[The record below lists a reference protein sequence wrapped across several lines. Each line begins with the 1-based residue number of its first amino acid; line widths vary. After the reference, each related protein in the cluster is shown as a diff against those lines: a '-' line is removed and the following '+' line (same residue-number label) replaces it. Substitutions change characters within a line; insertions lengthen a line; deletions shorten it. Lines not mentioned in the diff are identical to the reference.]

1 MNNKETE
8 TMKNTFLLSRIF
20 VKTVLVAML
29 FAATVPLSARAQDI
43 AESRSPKENSSL
55 REDFWW
61 LRKLEGTW
69 QAQTTIV
76 NCQTGTV
83 MENFAKLVS
92 FNASGT
98 AQEVSSST
106 LFRSAALGVWDRDDR
121 DSFRYLLRFFRF
133 NPDGTPAGS
142 VRAIWEVNVAQGSD
156 SYTGEATVQIIA
168 PNGTVVATICGTE
181 TATRLEL
188 PD

>member
-1 MNNKETE
+1 M
-8 TMKNTFLLSRIF
+8 LL
-20 VKTVLVAML
+20 
-29 FAATVPLSARAQDI
+29 AAIAPVGAQAQDLKGT
-43 AESRSPKENSSL
+43 EPRTVKPSNS
-55 REDFWW
+55 EEFWW
-61 LRKLEGTW
+61 LRRLEGTW

-83 MENFAKLVS
+83 MENFSKFVS
-92 FNASGT
+92 FNTGGT

-106 LFRSAALGVWDRDDR
+106 LFRSAALGIWERNGW

-142 VRAIWEVNVAQGSD
+142 VRAVWEGEFTNSN
-156 SYTGEATVQIIA
+156 SYAAEATVQIIA
-168 PNGTVVATICGTE
+168 PNGMVVATICGTE
-181 TATRLEL
+181 TASRLEL

>member
-1 MNNKETE
+1 
-8 TMKNTFLLSRIF
+8 
-20 VKTVLVAML
+20 ML
-29 FAATVPLSARAQDI
+29 FATLVPLSGRAQEI
-43 AESRSPKENSSL
+43 KASETSSAKAS
-55 REDFWW
+55 ETQDVWW
-61 LRKLEGTW
+61 LRRLEGTW

-83 MENFAKLVS
+83 MENFSKFVS
-92 FNASGT
+92 FNSGGT

-106 LFRSAALGVWDRDDR
+106 LFRSAALGIWERNGW

-142 VRAIWEVNVAQGSD
+142 VRAVWEGEFTNSNSYVA
-156 SYTGEATVQIIA
+156 EATVQIIA

-181 TATRLEL
+181 TASRLEM